1 MGEDILAGYETNHKP
16 FNIKPYIEE
25 VSKNKIIKLK
35 NPSENQE
42 ETMQYNGIKIIKRN
56 DGRWEAKKQIN
67 GNRISICRNTQQ
79 EVYQELK
86 RLFPKSETEKIS
98 KHLTLHQYIDIWY
111 AKYKEP
117 FLKHERQQTYKS
129 IIKIHIKPNFPDKE
143 INFYDL
149 YEINLI
155 IAKMPNTR
163 QKEDT
168 TQFIRSIFKYAY
180 KDKKIK
186 NNFYEDII
194 KYQHKREEGTALT
207 TEQRKSIIK
216 NAVKI
221 PGGEIFICYLFT
233 GGRASELIGLD
244 INKDTTQ
251 NLIHLKGTKTDLS
264 DRWIPMLKPIK
275 QIVEKIKTTGKNIFK
290 TSYETLKRK
299 VNRLKE
305 LCGFEF
311 QIKDFRT
318 TYGTMLAE
326 QGIQQEIISK
336 WMGHTNTKT
345 TSKYYIKILSENEQN
360 QVNTFNNYFDDT
372 FDDTF
377 STKTQILKN
386 KMLYLVLTKTIK
398 IQNIVFTIKK

>member
-1 MGEDILAGYETNHKP
+1 MDSN
-16 FNIKPYIEE
+16 
-25 VSKNKIIKLK
+25 V
-35 NPSENQE
+35 
-42 ETMQYNGIKIIKRN
+42 
-56 DGRWEAKKQIN
+56 
-67 GNRISICRNTQQ
+67 
-79 EVYQELK
+79 
-86 RLFPKSETEKIS
+86 
-98 KHLTLHQYIDIWY
+98 
-111 AKYKEP
+111 
-117 FLKHERQQTYKS
+117 
-129 IIKIHIKPNFPDKE
+129 
-143 INFYDL
+143 
-149 YEINLI
+149 
-155 IAKMPNTR
+155 
-163 QKEDT
+163 
-168 TQFIRSIFKYAY
+168 
-180 KDKKIK
+180 
-186 NNFYEDII
+186 
-194 KYQHKREEGTALT
+194 
-207 TEQRKSIIK
+207 
-216 NAVKI
+216 
-221 PGGEIFICYLFT
+221 
-233 GGRASELIGLD
+233 
-244 INKDTTQ
+244 
-251 NLIHLKGTKTDLS
+251 
-264 DRWIPMLKPIK
+264 
-275 QIVEKIKTTGKNIFK
+275 KTTGKNIFK